1 MRILSNCCVGG
12 SRCPPKRRCGYAG
25 ALSTVPRLR
34 HPADPSA
41 WIIGARLLCGIAN
54 VSVLLVLTVAIV
66 GLEALSLAKN
76 LALRLWKRDDRVM
89 RIRAT
94 SVSVAGLVASGPFV
108 VGGTI
113 DTLCTGG

>member
-1 MRILSNCCVGG
+1 MIAEARAAGQLAALRVSGPTIRSLLVPGLYVIAATLV
-12 SRCPPKRRCGYAG
+12 CG
-25 ALSTVPRLR
+25 V
-34 HPADPSA
+34 
-41 WIIGARLLCGIAN
+41 AN

-94 SVSVAGLVASGPFV
+94 SVSVAGLVASAPFV

-113 DTLCTGG
+113 DTLCAGG